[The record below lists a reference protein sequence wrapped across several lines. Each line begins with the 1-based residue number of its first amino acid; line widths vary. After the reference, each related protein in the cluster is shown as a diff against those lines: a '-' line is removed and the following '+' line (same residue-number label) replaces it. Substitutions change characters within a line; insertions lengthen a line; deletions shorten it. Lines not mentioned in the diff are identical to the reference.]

1 MQFPTPLVPGK
12 LIQRYKRFLADV
24 LIEGVG
30 TVTASCPNTGSMRGL
45 TEPGSTVWLCEND
58 SPTRKYRHS
67 WELIENDL
75 GAGPHL
81 VGINSSR
88 PNALVTEAITSGLI
102 PELAGYGTLRRE
114 VRYGL
119 ASRIDILLSGLRGDP
134 RPCYVEV
141 KNVHLMR
148 TAGCA
153 EFPDSKTERGA
164 KHLRELS
171 AMVAEGN
178 RAVMVYLV
186 QRGDAETFDLARD
199 IDPAYAE
206 AFDTAA
212 HVGVEMLCYRC
223 RLTPA
228 EIVVDRSIPI
238 VGVG

>member
-24 LIEGVG
+24 MLEGGV
-30 TVTASCPNTGSMRGL
+30 TVTASCPNTGSMLGL
-45 TEPGSTVWLCEND
+45 TGPGSTVWLSEND
-58 SPTRKYRHS
+58 SPTRKYRHA

-88 PNALVTEAITSGLI
+88 PNGLVTEAITDGVI
-102 PELAGYGTLRRE
+102 PELAGYATLRRE

-119 ASRIDILLSGLRGDP
+119 ASRIDILLTGGDP

-148 TAGCA
+148 TAGRA

-171 AMVAEGN
+171 QMVAEGN
-178 RAVMVYLV
+178 RAVMMFLV
-186 QRGDAETFDLARD
+186 QRGDAESFDIARD

-206 AFDTAA
+206 AFAEA
-212 HVGVEMLCYRC
+212 HRVGVEMLCYRC
-223 RLTPA
+223 RLSPT
-228 EIVVDRSIPI
+228 EIVVDQAVPI
-238 VGVG
+238 LGLG